1 MKMFIKEFVR
11 MAKNEDVNEF
21 LCSVIPGGEDE
32 NCIEILPYIP
42 EGVNG
47 TKSSI
52 DLIKADGDMEEVLSA
67 IGIALVHCADTSIS
81 IYDGYNVGIVPGK
94 AIKSR
99 FYEDETELILDFNK
113 IILQEN
119 ILWELCPHCSYEV
132 PLKKS
137 FRIQHC
143 PNCGEK
149 ILPCS
154 LCDMDKENCS
164 ECPLKKGKKKAI
176 TK

>member
-1 MKMFIKEFVR
+1 MKMFIKELVR

-21 LCSVIPGGEDE
+21 LCSVIPDGEDE
-32 NCIEILPYIP
+32 NCI
-42 EGVNG
+42 V
-47 TKSSI
+47 
-52 DLIKADGDMEEVLSA
+52 
-67 IGIALVHCADTSIS
+67 
-81 IYDGYNVGIVPGK
+81 
-94 AIKSR
+94 
-99 FYEDETELILDFNK
+99 
-113 IILQEN
+113 
-119 ILWELCPHCSYEV
+119 WELCPHCSYEV

-143 PNCGEK
+143 PNCGER